1 MLENGIDTVLLDLE
15 LCPVRKQQTE
25 QEVDDARKSYGLL
38 LGYTNLLSSDA
49 RTIRK
54 LILVENEKD
63 HGQLIKYIGASY
75 VFSEDLMDTTFF
87 KNAAKKR
94 FLNSLPLSDLSNVGA
109 LPWLSIDF
117 KACITSEAV

>member
-1 MLENGIDTVLLDLE
+1 MDRCT
-15 LCPVRKQQTE
+15 
-25 QEVDDARKSYGLL
+25 RKSYGLL
-38 LGYTNLLSSDA
+38 LGYINLLSSDA

-87 KNAAKKR
+87 QKCCK
-94 FLNSLPLSDLSNVGA
+94 
-109 LPWLSIDF
+109 
-117 KACITSEAV
+117 EAVFKFTTLIRSE